1 MQGIKLL
8 FPIMSLDYISY
19 AFLYIKYTYTLFLD
33 VEIDIE
39 KLQQLRCTL
48 FHSQNPPLVTFG
60 RVLPHLAVCD
70 TQLSQTFIL
79 TFSLYFLMYLP
90 QFGHIFS
97 RSYYHQFLT
106 IFSCLVSNSAL
117 YKALSSPVHQNYQ

>member
-1 MQGIKLL
+1 MQGIRLL
-8 FPIMSLDYISY
+8 FPIMSLDSISY
-19 AFLYIKYTYTLFLD
+19 AFPYIKYTYTLFLY
-33 VEIDIE
+33 VEIDLE
-39 KLQQLRCTL
+39 KLQQLSCTL

-79 TFSLYFLMYLP
+79 TVFSHYLP

-97 RSYYHQFLT
+97 CSYYHQFLT
-106 IFSCLVSNSAL
+106 LFSCLVSNSAL
-117 YKALSSPVHQNYQ
+117 